1 MSIIMAFYFWVGK
14 KLPVLYIDC
23 WKRQWNKG
31 ICCQEEREKEAIPT
45 CDMSFPEII
54 KNTQGRTIVLLVD
67 MNSSVNSPNKA
78 KKVDQVL
85 PEKAKFT
92 DSLLVCASETILEAP
107 FNSE

>member
-1 MSIIMAFYFWVGK
+1 
-14 KLPVLYIDC
+14 
-23 WKRQWNKG
+23 
-31 ICCQEEREKEAIPT
+31 
-45 CDMSFPEII
+45 MSFPEII